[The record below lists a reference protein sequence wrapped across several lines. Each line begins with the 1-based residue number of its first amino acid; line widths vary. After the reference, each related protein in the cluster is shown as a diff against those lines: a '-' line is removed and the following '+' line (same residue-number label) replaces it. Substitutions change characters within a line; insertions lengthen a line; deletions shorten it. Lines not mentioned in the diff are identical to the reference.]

1 MIFQE
6 IFYNNF
12 EIIIPEFFL
21 TTILLIL
28 LLFGVFYKKKQNIQ
42 KILII
47 KNITTIIIYLLLI
60 LLILTCNVN
69 NVSNNILNGVLII
82 NNFTQFIKII
92 LILST
97 IICFLIQQQYLI
109 QQKISSYEINILIL
123 IALLGLM
130 LLISSNHLITLY
142 LAIELQSLSFYILT
156 STQKKSVLS
165 VEAGLKYFILGSI
178 ASCFILYGSS
188 LIYAI
193 TGSLNFNNIF
203 LILSNINF
211 LENINLLISLS
222 YGLIFI
228 LVGILFKIGAAP
240 FHFWLPDVYEGAPNN
255 ISSFFAI
262 VPKIAFIGILI
273 RIFFEIFFYISFFF
287 EIFFYIVAFLS
298 MTIGAL
304 SSLQQKKIKR
314 LLAYSSISHIG
325 FILIGFTSNMLNNIP
340 FILLYIIIYIVT
352 SINLWTSYLSL
363 NINHKPI
370 KYLTDLSNISAIN
383 KLIAVIF
390 LINIFSL
397 AGIPPLAGF
406 FSKLFIFFSAIK
418 NNYFSLVFFS
428 IVISILSSFYYLKII
443 KIIYFEKILR
453 KMYISKINKIKSIV
467 LIINTKFVLFL
478 FFYPNIILINL
489 NKIYLYLLI

>member
-6 IFYNNF
+6 IFNNNF

-28 LLFGVFYKKKQNIQ
+28 LLFGVFYKKNQNTQ

-60 LLILTCNVN
+60 LFILTLNITN
-69 NVSNNILNGVLII
+69 ISNNILNGVLII
-82 NNFTQFIKII
+82 NDFTQFIKGI

-97 IICFLIQQQYLI
+97 IVCFLIQQKYLI
-109 QQKISSYEINILIL
+109 QQKINLYEINILML
-123 IALLGLM
+123 ISLLGLM
-130 LLISSNHLITLY
+130 LLISSNHFITLY

-156 STQKKSVLS
+156 STQKKSILS
-165 VEAGLKYFILGSI
+165 IEAGLKYFILGSI
-178 ASCFILYGSS
+178 ASGFILFGSS
-188 LIYAI
+188 IIYAI

-211 LENINLLISLS
+211 LNNINILISLS

-228 LVGILFKIGAAP
+228 LVGILFKLGTSP

-273 RIFFEIFFYISFFF
+273 RLFFEIFCNLSYFFEIFFYIIS
-287 EIFFYIVAFLS
+287 FLS
-298 MTIGAL
+298 MLIGAL
-304 SSLQQKKIKR
+304 SALQQKKIKR
-314 LLAYSSISHIG
+314 LLAYSSISHVG

-340 FILLYIIIYIVT
+340 FILLYVIIYIIT

-370 KYLTDLSNISAIN
+370 KYLTDLSNIYTIN
-383 KLIAVIF
+383 KLIAIIII
-390 LINIFSL
+390 LNIFSL

-418 NNYFSLVFFS
+418 NNYFSLVFFG
-428 IVISILSSFYYLKII
+428 IIISVLSSFYYLKII

-453 KMYISKINKIKSIV
+453 KMYISQINKIQSIV
-467 LIINTKFVLFL
+467 LLINTQFILFL
-478 FFYPNIILINL
+478 FIFPNIILVNL